1 MNLMK
6 FNISPSGD
14 YPFVKYLLIVS
25 TVLFFACIFLVW
37 YSVINADTSYIGGIV
52 ISCGGIILLYSCLS
66 FVNYDIS
73 FDDES
78 IVITNWLNVKKKY
91 RLDRLDSVVYKYYII
106 TTLYV
111 VYYDK
116 NNKKL
121 FKTRYGKPRYLDYLE
136 SIGFQVENATKFS
149 MFY

>member
-1 MNLMK
+1 MK

-14 YPFVKYLLIVS
+14 YPFIKYLLIVCTTLS
-25 TVLFFACIFLVW
+25 FVAVFFVW
-37 YSVINADTSYIGGIV
+37 YSVINANTSYIGGIV
-52 ISCGGIILLYSCLS
+52 ISCGGILTLYVCLL

-78 IVITNWLNVKKKY
+78 IIITNWLNVKKKY
-91 RLDRLDSVVYKYYII
+91 RFDSLNSVVYKYYII

-121 FKTRYGKPRYLDYLE
+121 FKTRYGKQRYLDYLE
-136 SIGFQVENATKFS
+136 SIGFEIKNATKFS
-149 MFY
+149 VFF

>member
-1 MNLMK
+1 MK
-6 FNISPSGD
+6 FNIFPSGD
-14 YPFVKYLLIVS
+14 YPFIKYLLIVCTTLS
-25 TVLFFACIFLVW
+25 FVAVFFVW
-37 YSVINADTSYIGGIV
+37 YSVINANTSYIGGIV
-52 ISCGGIILLYSCLS
+52 ISCGGILTLYVCLL

-78 IVITNWLNVKKKY
+78 IIITNWLNVKKKY
-91 RLDRLDSVVYKYYII
+91 RFDSLNSVVYKYYII

-121 FKTRYGKPRYLDYLE
+121 FKTRYGKQRYLDYLE
-136 SIGFQVENATKFS
+136 SIGFEIKNATKFS
-149 MFY
+149 VFF